1 MKKIAVPVDINNQI
15 EDHFGHCDHYEIL
28 TISNENKIVKIQ
40 TLETVQGC
48 GCKSNISSVLF
59 DSRVTLILAD
69 AIGASVI
76 NVLNNSGIQVILGC
90 SGNAQVIVKQFVQ
103 EKISDSGVSCLQH
116 KHHNRDGQ
124 DQKCNY

>member
-1 MKKIAVPVDINNQI
+1 MVPIGLESKIPNDNTEKSV
-15 EDHFGHCDHYEIL
+15 HFVL
-28 TISNENKIVKIQ
+28 TIYNMQSLQSE
-40 TLETVQGC
+40 QGC
-48 GCKSNISSVLF
+48 GCKSNIASVLF

-69 AIGASVI
+69 GIGAGVI
-76 NVLNNSGIQVILGC
+76 NVLNNLGIQVIYGC

-116 KHHNRDGQ
+116 EHHNRDGQ